1 MPRMEPYRLPFHF
14 DRASAPRYRLHNRGA
29 EPVRGVTITL
39 LGSGVMAAGPPR
51 ILRPGDQLELVIR
64 GDDLAR
70 ETTLVI
76 RWLRPSGEEYL
87 WRVAF

>member
-1 MPRMEPYRLPFHF
+1 MEPYRVPFTF
-14 DRASAPRYRLHNRGA
+14 DRSRAPHFRLRNTGS
-29 EPVRGVTITL
+29 EPVRGVTATL
-39 LGSGVMAAGPPR
+39 LGRGVMPAGPPR
-51 ILRPGDQLELVIR
+51 ALQPGDQLELVVR

-76 RWLRPSGEEYL
+76 RWLRPNGEEYL

>member
-1 MPRMEPYRLPFHF
+1 MEPYRLPFHF
-14 DRASAPRYRLHNRGA
+14 DRAYAPHYRLHNRGS
-29 EPVRGVTITL
+29 EPVRGLTVTL

-51 ILRPGDQLELVIR
+51 LLLPGELVELVIR

-76 RWLRPSGEEYL
+76 RWLRPNGEEYL